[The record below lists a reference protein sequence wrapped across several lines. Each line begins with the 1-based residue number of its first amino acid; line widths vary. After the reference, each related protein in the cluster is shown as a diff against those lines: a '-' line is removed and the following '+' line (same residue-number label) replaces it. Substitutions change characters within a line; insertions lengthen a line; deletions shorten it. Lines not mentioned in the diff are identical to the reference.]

1 MDLSIEIIDT
11 GNRDGG
17 TGVEG
22 NGRRCLPE
30 DGSVGQRRP
39 HQVHVGRVAFIPMA
53 GAPDP

>member
-39 HQVHVGRVAFIPMA
+39 HQVHVGRVAFIPLA
-53 GAPDP
+53 GAT